1 MRLGTPAVTTQGMTE
16 PEMAQIAELIARALR
31 HRDDETEQAAV
42 RGEVN
47 ALCSKF
53 VPYPDASGPGR

>member
-1 MRLGTPAVTTQGMTE
+1 
-16 PEMAQIAELIARALR
+16 MAQIAELIARGLR
-31 HRDDETEQAAV
+31 HRDDEAELAAV